1 MKTDTTNEQVEN
13 FKVRIKNISDA
24 EIVSM
29 LQYREQ
35 FQPFAVEIAVT
46 EALTRNIIT
55 SENDLNKPEFQ
66 PKSSNKKTLFP
77 MASSDAYTFGIFKS
91 LCRIA
96 YFYGIIPI
104 AYAVFQLIKG
114 EYLYALAAIIAGIGI
129 GYTVYK
135 LEKTFNILYSN
146 LLLLIN
152 VTTIALSAYFLYSY
166 KSHSSMDV
174 FAIGCVVVITL
185 YITFYLR
192 KLSAYFF
199 KKKK

>member
-1 MKTDTTNEQVEN
+1 MKTDTTKEQEDN
-13 FKVRIKNISDA
+13 FKKRIKDISDA

-35 FQPFAVEIAVT
+35 FQQFAVNIAIN
-46 EALTRNIIT
+46 EALKRDIIS
-55 SENDLNKPEFQ
+55 SEEDLKKPEFQ
-66 PKSSNKKTLFP
+66 AKPSPKKTLFP
-77 MASSDAYTFGIFKS
+77 LANNDAYTFGIFKS

-96 YFYGIIPI
+96 YFYGIITLI
-104 AYAVFQLIKG
+104 YAVFQLIKG
-114 EYLYALAAIIAGIGI
+114 EYIYALAAIVAGAGI

-152 VTTIALSAYFLYSY
+152 VATIALSAYFLYWH
-166 KSHSSMDV
+166 KHHSPMDA

-185 YITFYLR
+185 YITLYLR

-199 KKKK
+199 NKKK

>member
-1 MKTDTTNEQVEN
+1 MKTDTTNEQVED
-13 FKVRIKNISDA
+13 FKTRIKNISDA
-24 EIVSM
+24 EIVSI

-35 FQPFAVEIAVT
+35 FQQFAVEIAIN
-46 EALTRNIIT
+46 EALHRNIIT
-55 SENDLNKPEFQ
+55 SKNDLDKPEFQ
-66 PKSSNKKTLFP
+66 HKPSNKKTLFP
-77 MASSDAYTFGIFKS
+77 MASNDAYTFGIFKS

-96 YFYGIIPI
+96 YFYGIIPV

-114 EYLYALAAIIAGIGI
+114 EYLYALAAIIASLGI

-135 LEKTFNILYSN
+135 LEKTFNIFYSN
-146 LLLLIN
+146 LLLLVNIA
-152 VTTIALSAYFLYSY
+152 TITLSVYYLHSY
-166 KSHSSMDV
+166 KQHSSMDV

-199 KKKK
+199 YKKK